1 MNMAGNTLDVE
12 AIQEHMRVFV
22 RERDWEQFHDPK
34 NLAMSLAI
42 EAGELMEVFQW
53 IRTGDAKALMA
64 DPMKALAV
72 REEMADV
79 LTYLLRLAD
88 VLAVDL
94 HEAVWDKLSKNA
106 AKYPVHLA
114 RGNSRKHTEFDRNE
128 PPANEYFT
136 EEDQS

>member
-1 MNMAGNTLDVE
+1 MTDGTTLDIGGV
-12 AIQEHMRVFV
+12 QETLRAFV

-42 EAGELMEVFQW
+42 EAGELMELFQW
-53 IRTGDAKALMA
+53 TRTGDAPAVMA
-64 DPMKALAV
+64 DPRKANAV

-94 HEAVWDKLSKNA
+94 PAALQDKLAKNA
-106 AKYPVHLA
+106 LKYPVHLA
-114 RGNSRKHTEFDRNE
+114 RGNARKYDELAGFSSE
-128 PPANEYFT
+128 EKSPA
-136 EEDQS
+136 S